1 MSFVVIDNLK
11 KYFGNVLASNIEHL
25 EVHQG
30 EFVSFLGPS
39 GCGKTTTL
47 RCIAG
52 IIEPDAGLISIR
64 GRDITRTPP
73 YKRNLGMVFQNY
85 ALFPHMTVFDNVA
98 YGLRNYRKL
107 AKKEIGDKVA
117 QVLELVEL
125 PGFEGRF
132 PHQLS
137 GGQQQRIALARAV
150 VYDPDVLLLDEPL
163 SNLDAKLRKSMRFEL
178 KRLQRRLN
186 ITTIFVTHDQQEAL
200 SLSDSIV
207 VMNGGRVEQVGSPLE
222 IYENPSTLFVA
233 DFIGSTNLLKGI
245 VCSFDPKGMRCR
257 VSLSSGVE
265 VEASTPVE
273 IAVNATASLII
284 KPEKVQI
291 ARESEGRN
299 VISGEVLNVAY
310 VGSGY
315 SYHVQIGDSHVIE
328 AIDTAGDFTRNQDLR
343 IGERVNLHIDPNW
356 LRVVR
361 E

>member
-1 MSFVVIDNLK
+1 MAEWSRALRARVGGAASSTVPTLIDNARDHCIIGSQSFRPNAGPRELASAMSFVVIDNLK

-73 YKRNLGMVFQNY
+73 YERNLGMVFQNY

-150 VYDPDVLLLDEPL
+150 VYDPDVLLR
-163 SNLDAKLRKSMRFEL
+163 A
-178 KRLQRRLN
+178 
-186 ITTIFVTHDQQEAL
+186 V
-200 SLSDSIV
+200 
-207 VMNGGRVEQVGSPLE
+207 
-222 IYENPSTLFVA
+222 
-233 DFIGSTNLLKGI
+233 
-245 VCSFDPKGMRCR
+245 
-257 VSLSSGVE
+257 SSG
-265 VEASTPVE
+265 
-273 IAVNATASLII
+273 
-284 KPEKVQI
+284 
-291 ARESEGRN
+291 
-299 VISGEVLNVAY
+299 
-310 VGSGY
+310 
-315 SYHVQIGDSHVIE
+315 
-328 AIDTAGDFTRNQDLR
+328 
-343 IGERVNLHIDPNW
+343 
-356 LRVVR
+356 
-361 E
+361 